1 MLLKCSI
8 QTLIVLQ
15 YLHQINATVSDPNY
29 NYQKRLRKD
38 FELEQELKLLAE
50 KYVNEL
56 KPSSNSQNNS
66 DDDNQENV
74 ITGRSFSVSADDSK
88 PSENILQK
96 QRRKNIRNYLRENGQ
111 LNDPKA
117 TKTSSNNKNTNA
129 PAKTGKRQ
137 ALRSQMSKV
146 TGRGKRAKQPTIQ
159 AQQNN
164 LIDNIPPQTQKSG
177 KRGGKRSAQKTGQ
190 KQQKQINFLG
200 ILKDFNDE
208 EAISEGDK
216 ISLESVKY
224 LDSQIFEQEQ
234 QQEIRH
240 QNQMQ
245 IQQQQQGQLADFFH
259 QVHGVIEP
267 TPIKEFNQ
275 EEEIDIEQQLS
286 SLRQEL
292 ENLGVDQ
299 IDDEYFSE
307 YQLDSYGNYVS
318 NDIEV
323 PSFRGEGPGTRL
335 PSNFVNLIKFCG

>member
-8 QTLIVLQ
+8 QTLIILQ

-66 DDDNQENV
+66 NNDNQENL
-74 ITGRSFSVSADDSK
+74 ITGRSFSASTEDSK

-117 TKTSSNNKNTNA
+117 KKTSTDNDNNGKT

-137 ALRSQMSKV
+137 ALRSQMSKL

-164 LIDNIPPQTQKSG
+164 LIENIPQHSTQKSG
-177 KRGGKRSAQKTGQ
+177 KRGGKRSAQKNG
-190 KQQKQINFLG
+190 F
-200 ILKDFNDE
+200 
-208 EAISEGDK
+208 
-216 ISLESVKY
+216 
-224 LDSQIFEQEQ
+224 
-234 QQEIRH
+234 
-240 QNQMQ
+240 
-245 IQQQQQGQLADFFH
+245 
-259 QVHGVIEP
+259 
-267 TPIKEFNQ
+267 
-275 EEEIDIEQQLS
+275 
-286 SLRQEL
+286 
-292 ENLGVDQ
+292 
-299 IDDEYFSE
+299 
-307 YQLDSYGNYVS
+307 
-318 NDIEV
+318 
-323 PSFRGEGPGTRL
+323 
-335 PSNFVNLIKFCG
+335 

>member
-8 QTLIVLQ
+8 QTLIILQ

-66 DDDNQENV
+66 NNDNQENL
-74 ITGRSFSVSADDSK
+74 ITGRSFSASTEDSK

-117 TKTSSNNKNTNA
+117 KKTSTDNDNNGKT

-137 ALRSQMSKV
+137 ALRSQMSKL

-164 LIDNIPPQTQKSG
+164 LID
-177 KRGGKRSAQKTGQ
+177 
-190 KQQKQINFLG
+190 
-200 ILKDFNDE
+200 
-208 EAISEGDK
+208 
-216 ISLESVKY
+216 
-224 LDSQIFEQEQ
+224 
-234 QQEIRH
+234 
-240 QNQMQ
+240 
-245 IQQQQQGQLADFFH
+245 
-259 QVHGVIEP
+259 
-267 TPIKEFNQ
+267 
-275 EEEIDIEQQLS
+275 
-286 SLRQEL
+286 LR
-292 ENLGVDQ
+292 
-299 IDDEYFSE
+299 
-307 YQLDSYGNYVS
+307 
-318 NDIEV
+318 
-323 PSFRGEGPGTRL
+323 P
-335 PSNFVNLIKFCG
+335 